1 MSALQS
7 DSLSRLREREP
18 SPNPLPKG
26 EGFKTLLLAVDR
38 HLGNLALNTAC
49 VLLAVI
55 CVLGLWQVVSRFVLS
70 QPSTWTEESMRR
82 LLIWCVML
90 GVVVAF
96 RRGALVSVDL
106 MLRVSKGAWRHVVR
120 TFITVVTLTFLA
132 VLVWYGADLA
142 WRVRFQT
149 FASMDLSM
157 AWAYAALP
165 VGAALAMIGVLAQ
178 HVDPMNEELENAQ

>member
-1 MSALQS
+1 MSAAAPHAGGATGGAG
-7 DSLSRLREREP
+7 RA
-18 SPNPLPKG
+18 
-26 EGFKTLLLAVDR
+26 LLLAVERRVTDAA
-38 HLGNLALNTAC
+38 LALAC
-49 VLLAVI
+49 ALLVVI
-55 CVLGLWQVVSRFVLS
+55 CCFGLWQVVARFVLS
-70 QPSTWTEESMRR
+70 QPSTWTEEAMRR

-106 MLRVSKGAWRHVVR
+106 LLRVSRGTWRRAVR
-120 TFITVVTLTFLA
+120 AIITAASLAFLA
-132 VLVWYGADLA
+132 VLLWYGIDLA

-149 FASMDLSM
+149 FASMELSM

-165 VGAALAMIGVLAQ
+165 VGAGLAMLAVLAQ

>member
-1 MSALQS
+1 MRSVL
-7 DSLSRLREREP
+7 LRL
-18 SPNPLPKG
+18 
-26 EGFKTLLLAVDR
+26 DR
-38 HLGNLALNTAC
+38 WITDLALNVAC
-49 VLLAVI
+49 VLLAII
-55 CVLGLWQVVSRFVLS
+55 CVLGMWQVLSRFVFS

-106 MLRVSKGAWRHVVR
+106 MLRSSRGAWQQVVR
-120 TFITVVTLTFLA
+120 TIITVSSLAFLG
-132 VLVWYGADLA
+132 VLLWFGIDLA

-149 FASMDLSM
+149 FASMELSM

-165 VGAALAMIGVLAQ
+165 VGAALAIVAVLG
-178 HVDPMNEELENAQ
+178 HHFDPINEELETAQ

>member
-1 MSALQS
+1 M
-7 DSLSRLREREP
+7 REI
-18 SPNPLPKG
+18 
-26 EGFKTLLLAVDR
+26 LLAVDR
-38 HLGNLALNTAC
+38 RLSNLSLHVAC

-55 CVLGLWQVVSRFVLS
+55 SCLGMWQVVSRFVLS
-70 QPSTWTEESMRR
+70 QPSTWTEETMRR

-106 MLRVSKGAWRHVVR
+106 MLRLSKGAWRHLVR
-120 TFITVVTLTFLA
+120 TVITVSSLTFLG
-132 VLVWYGADLA
+132 VLLWFGIDLA

-149 FASMDLSM
+149 FASMEISM

-165 VGAALAMIGVLAQ
+165 VGAALAIVAVLAQ
-178 HVDPMNEELENAQ
+178 HLDPINEELELAQ